1 MNPSDILV
9 HVSDSL
15 RSKRSA
21 SERSPADVIA
31 DALRSG
37 LYEAMME
44 LRLIDNGTPRLSD
57 LMPTTKTSDGIE
69 LPLIRL
75 RSVVP
80 VEKDVDLLEAAATVY
95 DCAARRSV
103 VTDRDPGEDHSDILE
118 ALNETMIAVLA
129 LTVTPEMRECAAA
142 SIRHVC
148 AVTAP
153 MPWARSHA
161 VVLERTKKGVL
172 KHIMSAPVD
181 DDFAGRIVPTCSI
194 AQPGRTMTDV
204 PIHMI
209 EAAFAFMD
217 ADLLPSPVEAM
228 RTMVAIS
235 TQGQTS

>member
-1 MNPSDILV
+1 MTGADISV

-15 RSKRSA
+15 RSRRSA
-21 SERSPADVIA
+21 SGRSPAAVIA
-31 DALRSG
+31 EALRSG
-37 LYEAMME
+37 LYEAHQEM
-44 LRLIDNGTPRLSD
+44 RLTDDGTPRLSD
-57 LMPTTKTSDGIE
+57 LMPTTKASDGIE

-75 RSVVP
+75 RSLVP
-80 VEKDVDLLEAAATVY
+80 VETDIEIMDAAATVY

-118 ALNETMIAVLA
+118 ALNETMIAA
-129 LTVTPEMRECAAA
+129 LSLTITPEMRECAAA

-161 VVLERTKKGVL
+161 VVLDRTKKGVL
-172 KHIMSAPVD
+172 KHIMSVPVH
-181 DDFAGRIVPTCSI
+181 DDFAGRIDPTCSI

-209 EAAFAFMD
+209 EAAFAFMN

-228 RTMVAIS
+228 RTMVAM
-235 TQGQTS
+235 TTRGHTA